1 MKEVKITK
9 EMFDS
14 YRALQKS
21 GVVNMIDV
29 KNALFWL
36 KNANRIQNMTDE
48 WENIIPLTEDEYK
61 EILFNYGE
69 YREKYD
75 KTN

>member
-1 MKEVKITK
+1 MKKVKITQ
-9 EMFDS
+9 EMFYS

-21 GVVNMIDV
+21 GIVNMIDI

-36 KNANRIQNMTDE
+36 KNANHMQNMTDE

-75 KTN
+75 KIG

>member
-1 MKEVKITK
+1 
-9 EMFDS
+9 MFNS

-21 GVVNMIDV
+21 GIVNMIDV

-36 KNANRIQNMTDE
+36 KNASRVQNMIDE

-61 EILFNYGE
+61 EILFNYGK
-69 YREKYD
+69 YRELYD

>member
-21 GVVNMIDV
+21 GVVNMIDI

-36 KNANRIQNMTDE
+36 KNASRIHNMTDE
-48 WENIIPLTEDEYK
+48 WENIIPLTENEYK
-61 EILFNYGE
+61 EILFNYGY
-69 YREKYD
+69 YRERYD
-75 KTN
+75 QTN

>member
-1 MKEVKITK
+1 
-9 EMFDS
+9 MFNS

-36 KNANRIQNMTDE
+36 KNATRIQNMTDE

-61 EILFNYGE
+61 EILFNYGK
-69 YREKYD
+69 YRELYD